1 MAQVYQIASP
11 DTQTP
16 QMSHE
21 YVGAVVQLDFFDG
34 SGNPVTPVGRPRV
47 ERKRLS
53 PNTDDWVEVGRFD
66 TNDWRFNSPCPRVRL
81 DLSQVSGYASYRAY
95 VWRTVHSLDI
105 TPEEVYTGTRALTVQ
120 EYPEANVKNG
130 RQFYF
135 RAVWP
140 LSDQITNG
148 PANAR
153 LLYLRTGTLPVI
165 VKLRDLHYV
174 AEELTIRLYV
184 GPTGVSGGQP
194 LTLRNYNTVNP
205 NFAAAIGVQARKN
218 VTVSSRGTE
227 FDGGDPEYLFGASSA
242 PQRVQSA
249 IPQGRER
256 IIAGDTEFLV
266 AFENTGAGNA
276 RVSYFLDFYI
286 GPPDFPL

>member
-34 SGNPVTPVGRPRV
+34 AGNLVTPVGRPRV

-53 PNTDDWVEVGRFD
+53 PESDEWVEVGRFASD
-66 TNDWRFNSPCPRVRL
+66 DWRFNSPCPRVRL
-81 DLSQVSGYASYRAY
+81 DLSGVSGYASYRAY
-95 VWRTVHSLDI
+95 VWRTVHSLDL
-105 TPEEVYTGTRALTVQ
+105 TPEQVYSGTRAITVQ

-135 RAVWP
+135 RAAWP
-140 LSDQITNG
+140 LADPIAPG
-148 PANAR
+148 PAAAR
-153 LLYLRTGTLPVI
+153 LLYVKTGANPVI
-165 VKLRDLHYV
+165 VKLREVHYV
-174 AEELTIRLYV
+174 AEELSLRLYS
-184 GPTGVSGGQP
+184 GPTSMEGGVP
-194 LTLRNYNTVNP
+194 LTLHNYNTVTP
-205 NFAAAIGVQARKN
+205 DLAAAVGVLARKN

-227 FDGGDPEYLFGASSA
+227 FDGGDPEYLFGANA
-242 PQRVQSA
+242 TAQRSQSA

-256 IIAGDTEFLV
+256 IIPANSEFLIV
-266 AFENTGAGNA
+266 FENTGTGNA
-276 RVSYFLDFYI
+276 RASYFLDFYI